1 MNKASWRF
9 VDTRGKSNRIY
20 HEINMVAHFK
30 ALKNM
35 KPRISLNTPPK
46 KFMENLEER
55 DKKFVEII
63 QKKEHPYEKFHKK
76 LAYDH

>member
-20 HEINMVAHFK
+20 HEINMIAHFK

-55 DKKFVEII
+55 DK
-63 QKKEHPYEKFHKK
+63 
-76 LAYDH
+76 